1 MTTAAE
7 RSASRAP
14 GEHTAVIS
22 DVRIAA
28 AHDGVAELV
37 VTLRFGNGGRS
48 AVTLDEVGA
57 AALFAACGSD
67 SADDLIGH
75 GWEKVQQAL
84 AVSWNRYTND

>member
-1 MTTAAE
+1 MAEAAGRPQT
-7 RSASRAP
+7 RSA
-14 GEHTAVIS
+14 AVIS
-22 DVRIAA
+22 AVRIAA

-48 AVTLDEVGA
+48 EVTLDEVGA
-57 AALFAACGSD
+57 AALFAACGCD

-84 AVSWNRYTND
+84 AVTWNRHTNH